1 VKGISLFSG
10 AGGFEIGFER
20 AGIETVL
27 QVEMDPWCQQVLQ
40 RHWPEVDRI
49 DDVCKVDP
57 SALRGRCGDVV
68 GIGAGSDVERLG
80 GAPRGAAGTGR
91 RADGSLGE
99 PASGDAPDGLRAP
112 DHQRRRE
119 AGPGLSSGV
128 DVLFGGFPCQD
139 VSVAGKRAGLSGE
152 RSGLWFE
159 FRRIVSELRPN
170 WVVIENVPGLLSSHS
185 GRDFTTILL
194 GLEELGYGWAYRVLD
209 ARWFGVPQRR
219 RRVFIVGCAG
229 GAARAASVLAV
240 CEGCGGHPAPRREAR
255 QDVAYALAASA
266 RGTGDGH
273 GNAWN
278 STYIAPAFTVPSAH
292 RGVGNGWNT
301 NYVPEDA
308 IAWDDRNQAADD
320 VHHTLRGAGLQR
332 SDVVLAATLSGGG
345 HPGSNMPGRH
355 KEDDQNLVVGNTLL
369 KGGHSNNPLDDNLV
383 VGSQIDAGQ
392 ARPLV
397 ATRCVRSTASS
408 PSVATAPTT

>member
-1 VKGISLFSG
+1 
-10 AGGFEIGFER
+10 
-20 AGIETVL
+20 
-27 QVEMDPWCQQVLQ
+27 
-40 RHWPEVDRI
+40 
-49 DDVCKVDP
+49 
-57 SALRGRCGDVV
+57 
-68 GIGAGSDVERLG
+68 
-80 GAPRGAAGTGR
+80 
-91 RADGSLGE
+91 
-99 PASGDAPDGLRAP
+99 
-112 DHQRRRE
+112 
-119 AGPGLSSGV
+119 
-128 DVLFGGFPCQD
+128 LFGGFPCQD

-397 ATRCVRSTASS
+397 ARASGYRMDLESENFIVADTLRTEYGQQSFRGDGADNLIAGAFYSTGGSHELHDDPTSS
-408 PSVATAPTT
+408 PAVNVGTGMGMPSPPAIAYGAGVRRLTPRECERLMGWPDDWTRWTADGQEIPDSHRYRLCGNGVVSVVAEWLGHRLVWMDAQ